1 MDIPD
6 IELVL
11 VYGIPDTLAQFYQVC
26 CEQVVYVPYINLL
39 FYCLYVTV

>member
-6 IELVL
+6 SELVL

-26 CEQVVYVPYINLL
+26 CEQ
-39 FYCLYVTV
+39 CG